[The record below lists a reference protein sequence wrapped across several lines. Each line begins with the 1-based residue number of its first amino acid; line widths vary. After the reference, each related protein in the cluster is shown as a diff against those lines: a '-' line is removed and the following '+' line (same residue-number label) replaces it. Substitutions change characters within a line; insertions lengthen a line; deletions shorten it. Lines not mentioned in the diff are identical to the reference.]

1 VRLLAGTFATVVA
14 LGSAAVLL
22 SAPVLADP
30 SLGNWSPAA
39 GAYTINTTTLQLT
52 GPGTSFTG
60 LDDAGVATF
69 TFGTVDIP
77 TGVTITVSGSL
88 PLALVANTAFTS
100 AGTITGEGESS
111 TDFTSTGTGS
121 PGGPGGGAGG
131 PGGLNAGSGPGAG
144 GAASGSS
151 DGAGGG
157 GFGGVGA
164 AGGAAEGR
172 YFDGGTA
179 GLAGAGYGNLLTQL
193 QGGSGGGGA
202 TSGGAAVDGGGGGGA
217 IEIVSPTGSIT
228 LSTGAVIDV
237 DGGGGATGGFGAS
250 GGGSGGGIL
259 LEAYSVTNNGSLS
272 AAGGDGGGGGCCGGG
287 GAGGGGQIAEVYN
300 TLGGTA
306 TNTVTGGTSYVRSTS
321 GCCTGSPSSTQPD
334 PTGAVGSIVL
344 ISPPTTTTATAD
356 TPSPDIGT
364 TETLNATVSTD
375 TIPAPPTGTVVF
387 SDPGG
392 TLCTAVLTVG
402 ATSSSGSCTY
412 TLGAADTGAI
422 TATFDPSGPYAAST
436 TALAITI
443 GVAIPVAGA
452 NPDPLGIVSGAAMLV
467 VGLMLLSLSAVG
479 SRRRTFG

>member
-1 VRLLAGTFATVVA
+1 MSAVRVRLLAGAFATVVA

-131 PGGLNAGSGPGAG
+131 PGGLNAGSGPGVG

-237 DGGGGATGGFGAS
+237 D
-250 GGGSGGGIL
+250 
-259 LEAYSVTNNGSLS
+259 
-272 AAGGDGGGGGCCGGG
+272 GGG

-467 VGLMLLSLSAVG
+467 VGLVLLSLSAVG